1 MKKSLLILIV
11 FTMLLGASL
20 YAQYNQ
26 VIFKDN
32 LAPYT
37 TWTRVT
43 AENPTYGYSP
53 NPPLAN
59 RWLIQL
65 YETTDDIISPLDPLG
80 NPTGDDVMVTDALNL
95 NAAQYLLF
103 LNATGLVSMGAIR
116 FYAAGG
122 SQAQQGDKV
131 FLRIFNAQNIPAAT
145 KSIVFTAPY
154 TVPVANANVE
164 IDPTYAWSPWIQHF
178 VAPTPPD
185 PAVLIFPGEGATTG
199 YVSQNLSWGPGAGA
213 PPTGY
218 HVYFGTPAPVY
229 IGDQIG
235 TIYATGALAQSTTYY
250 WQIIPFN
257 GDGGADPLLCPI
269 WSFSTRAEM
278 NPNPAENPV
287 PANGASWAMSSP
299 APFMQHL
306 SWSPGPGF
314 APSGYKIIWNGGPV
328 QDLGINSFFDILIP
342 GPGIYTWQVIPYI
355 NDGGTRKDLKP
366 VEVTFGSNRTNSVRG
381 DAVGCPVWSF
391 EVLPYVP
398 GNYTVDLTSAP
409 TGAEVFLG
417 AMSVGFTPYSAI
429 YPEGFSGTFTVQMP
443 GYNWDGPFVISNL
456 MGNAAHNF
464 VGTPI
469 TYQFIVTSVPSG
481 AAILVNGL
489 PSGFNTPHPFTMG
502 WNSSATYSVQMPGY
516 TWAPIDYT
524 VNNILADGN
533 VNFDGTPITY
543 NVMVT
548 STPPGARIWVDGIES
563 PFFTPHPFTMGWNT
577 SATYSVQMPGW
588 TFAPLS
594 VPVNNIMADTPVD
607 FFGSMITYPVTIT
620 STPSGAEVLVGGIPS
635 GLFTPQV
642 FNQPWNTSATY
653 SVQMLDVVFT
663 PVDFVVNNIIAPAA
677 QLFTGY
683 STATP
688 LVFMIPEWMQAP
700 NGMPALIYYNDNYPP
715 DIDYTIYNYTD
726 MITQGYQAVN
736 PLATDANTWGVVL
749 NQTAGIVNLQ
759 IGGIPANTVMY
770 IAAKVGGVWVQAS
783 PYPYFDTVP
792 GYVTI
797 ALDFGV
803 VRGPVGV
810 LHSVLPITTPVTLS
824 GFDAAVTASNFV
836 SLTWVTESETEA
848 MGFNIYRS
856 ENANV
861 SDSYKIN
868 NSIIPATNTSQQ
880 HTYNVVDSENLIVGN
895 TYYYWLESV
904 DLTGYS
910 VMNGPVN
917 VTLTGGTTP
926 PLPELSVMGNAYP
939 NPFRVGDNTTISVDI
954 KEGENGTVTVYN
966 LLGQVVKTY
975 RVTEGQHNL
984 TWNAKGC
991 ASGIYFYKLSTP
1003 TVNSTKKL
1011 VIVN

>member
-1 MKKSLLILIV
+1 MKKLLLITLICILAVAAFGVGTPRVYTQKLWTSTGENLPGVTNGASTSAPGYIVTAWITARPGEVMSTDATIDNIAAVPANPTPATSIRINRFGNGSTMPYETVAVVQLGTFPTPWAIGEICHVVVTYVASGLFVEWDMTIPTGSVAITYKLPGDPVPPIV
-11 FTMLLGASL
+11 FDPVIPANPPVPAVYDTPLNGTPDLGYAGQLLTWHNGVGGGA
-20 YAQYNQ
+20 
-26 VIFKDN
+26 
-32 LAPYT
+32 
-37 TWTRVT
+37 
-43 AENPTYGYSP
+43 PTGYKVYFGMD
-53 NPPLAN
+53 NPPL
-59 RWLIQL
+59 
-65 YETTDDIISPLDPLG
+65 T
-80 NPTGDDVMVTDALNL
+80 MVSD
-95 NAAQYLLF
+95 Q
-103 LNATGLVSMGAIR
+103 V
-116 FYAAGG
+116 
-122 SQAQQGDKV
+122 
-131 FLRIFNAQNIPAAT
+131 
-145 KSIVFTAPY
+145 
-154 TVPVANANVE
+154 
-164 IDPTYAWSPWIQHF
+164 
-178 VAPTPPD
+178 
-185 PAVLIFPGEGATTG
+185 
-199 YVSQNLSWGPGAGA
+199 
-213 PPTGY
+213 
-218 HVYFGTPAPVY
+218 GTN
-229 IGDQIG
+229 
-235 TIYATGALAQSTTYY
+235 YATGALAQVTTYY
-250 WQIIPFN
+250 WKVVPYN
-257 GDGGADPLLCPI
+257 VDGEAPEPNLV
-269 WSFSTRAEM
+269 WSFITRAEN
-278 NPNPAENPV
+278 NPNPAINPT
-287 PANGASWAMSSP
+287 PSDGDHIAMSSP
-299 APFMQHL
+299 TLPFDLTL
-306 SWSPGPGF
+306 SWQAGPGLP
-314 APSGYKIIWNGGPV
+314 PSGYRISWNGGPEV
-328 QDLGINSFFDILIP
+328 EAIGTSHVVSILAT
-342 GPGIYTWQVIPYI
+342 GDYTWYVIPYI
-355 NDGGTRKDLKP
+355 VDGGMRKDLKP

-381 DAVGCPVWSF
+381 DAVGWVPWTFTVD
-391 EVLPYVP
+391 PYVP
-398 GNYTVDLTSAP
+398 GNYTVDITSAP

-429 YPEGFSGTFTVQMP
+429 YPEGFAGTFTVQIP
-443 GYNWDGPFVISNL
+443 GYTWAPANLVITNLAGPVVQ
-456 MGNAAHNF
+456 HF

-469 TYQFIVTSVPSG
+469 TYQFIVTSVPTN
-481 AAILVNGL
+481 AAILVNGM
-489 PSGFNTPHPFTMG
+489 PSGFNTPWPFTMG
-502 WNSSATYSVQMPGY
+502 WNSNATYSVQMPGY

-524 VNNILADGN
+524 VNNILADGS
-533 VNFDGTPITY
+533 VNFNGTMLTY

-563 PFFTPHPFTMGWNT
+563 PFFTPWPFIMNWNT
-577 SATYSVQMPGW
+577 NATYSVQMPGW

-810 LHSVLPITTPVTLS
+810 LQSVLPITTPVTLS